1 MRNKLGQMNT
11 REKIIFLLQIAVSVV
26 VLVFSLLT
34 VLGYIEYGLSVTV
47 PLLGVLQII
56 QGIRE
61 WKQSRTMAT
70 ISFAV
75 AVFVFACSAAVWFL

>member
-1 MRNKLGQMNT
+1 MRNKLRQMNT

-56 QGIRE
+56 LGIRE
-61 WKQSRTMAT
+61 WKQSKPMAV

>member
-1 MRNKLGQMNT
+1 MRNKLRQMNT
-11 REKIIFLLQIAVSVV
+11 REKIIFLLQVVVSVV
-26 VLVFSLLT
+26 ILIFALLT

-56 QGIRE
+56 LGARE
-61 WKQSRTMAT
+61 WKQSRTMAI

-75 AVFVFACSAAVWFL
+75 AVFLFACSAAVWFL